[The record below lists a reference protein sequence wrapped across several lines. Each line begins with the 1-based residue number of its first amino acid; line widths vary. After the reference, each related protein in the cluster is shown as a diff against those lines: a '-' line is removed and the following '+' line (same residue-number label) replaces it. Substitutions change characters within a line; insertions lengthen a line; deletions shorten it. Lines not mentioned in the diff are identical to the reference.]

1 MRPTSRRYYDL
12 LYYHPPTF
20 SLRNFYGKTLRQNDV
35 LTFFAEKT
43 IREAEF
49 PRSLVC
55 ISSTITQKQF
65 FTTSGLRRLSTI
77 VHKPTSAVEEVSHW
91 RKQITDSIEKLG
103 IGQGYCHEECQ
114 KSYKSHVAPS
124 SSDTILLYP
133 KCRPDVCH
141 RVLWHH
147 TIPRN
152 INRGTE
158 DTDSTCLDLAI
169 AKPNMKIITI

>member
-1 MRPTSRRYYDL
+1 MQQY
-12 LYYHPPTF
+12 
-20 SLRNFYGKTLRQNDV
+20 DV

-49 PRSLVC
+49 PRSLVR
-55 ISSTITQKQF
+55 ISSTITGKQF

-77 VHKPTSAVEEVSHW
+77 VHKPTSAIEEVSHW
-91 RKQITDSIEKLG
+91 RKEITDSVEKLG
-103 IGQGYCHEECQ
+103 ICQGYCHKECQ
-114 KSYKSHVAPS
+114 KSYKPHVAPS

-158 DTDSTCLDLAI
+158 DTDSTCLDFAI
-169 AKPNMKIITI
+169 AKPNMKIIKDKLRIF